1 MSSKENETF
10 KGVKTGIKS
19 WFQVY
24 DERNNRFF
32 DYDSKHDHVSW
43 GLPLRDG
50 VALSK
55 IPEGS
60 KIGSDDWEC
69 YVDVEAGKLFY
80 KSVKYNKIQWGMPL
94 LYKGFLANNEYFKR
108 PRVSIAE
115 SSKVNVGGG
124 PSLKRQDSVHTIS
137 AKISISDILEDDVA
151 CAAFH
156 RFLMASHAEENLLF
170 WGASE
175 IFRKRV
181 WKGMKMVGVGDD
193 SEMDNE
199 GIQMLQSQ
207 LVKSRA
213 SVKIGLPPVPVAA
226 IDEARII
233 YDRFLK
239 QDTKMEV
246 CVDRKVANAVKENID
261 AGNMMSDRS
270 VFVRAQE
277 EVLRV
282 MESDLLPRFLEM
294 SLADHPDFQSD
305 YTADEV
311 VKQTLKR
318 IAGSH

>member
-1 MSSKENETF
+1 
-10 KGVKTGIKS
+10 
-19 WFQVY
+19 
-24 DERNNRFF
+24 
-32 DYDSKHDHVSW
+32 
-43 GLPLRDG
+43 
-50 VALSK
+50 
-55 IPEGS
+55 
-60 KIGSDDWEC
+60 
-69 YVDVEAGKLFY
+69 
-80 KSVKYNKIQWGMPL
+80 
-94 LYKGFLANNEYFKR
+94 
-108 PRVSIAE
+108 
-115 SSKVNVGGG
+115 
-124 PSLKRQDSVHTIS
+124 
-137 AKISISDILEDDVA
+137 
-151 CAAFH
+151 
-156 RFLMASHAEENLLF
+156 
-170 WGASE
+170 
-175 IFRKRV
+175 
-181 WKGMKMVGVGDD
+181 
-193 SEMDNE
+193 
-199 GIQMLQSQ
+199 
-207 LVKSRA
+207 
-213 SVKIGLPPVPVAA
+213 VAA